1 MIKRYF
7 TGLCLMAILWSC
19 GKNEEQ
25 CVAVPDTQGKK
36 ITVTIE
42 QFQDT
47 LANLKN
53 KRELLALFR
62 RQPAIRDIMFSRG
75 NYPDDSVFL
84 NTVYKRI
91 QNIHIDTLYHET
103 KRVFGDLTGLKSQF
117 EEAFTNIQFY
127 YPDFKIPKIQ
137 TVITGLDTDM
147 FVSDSLIIVG
157 LDYYL
162 GSDGRYRPQ
171 VYDYQLRKYDPDDIV
186 PSIMLIYGIN
196 DSINKTLL
204 NDKTVLADMIAYG
217 KSFYF
222 AKHMLPCVP
231 DSVFIWYTPQEAA
244 GSLKNQDLIWARFVE
259 SQVLFSTSHAV
270 KKDYLAERP
279 ITVQV
284 GEKCPGRIGQWM
296 GWQIVK
302 KYMKTHSEMSLQQL
316 MATADAQAL
325 FNQSGYRPQTKQR

>member
-1 MIKRYF
+1 MLKRYF
-7 TGLCLMAILWSC
+7 AGLCFVTLLWSC
-19 GKNEEQ
+19 GKEEEQ
-25 CVAVPDTQGKK
+25 CVVAPDTAGKK
-36 ITVTIE
+36 VSVTIE

-47 LANLKN
+47 LANLKS
-53 KRELLALFR
+53 KKELVGLFR
-62 RQPAIRDIMFSRG
+62 RQPVIRDIMFGRG
-75 NYPDDSVFL
+75 TYPDDSVFL

-103 KRVFGDLTGLKSQF
+103 KRVFGDLDGLKTQF
-117 EEAFTNIQFY
+117 EEAFTNIRYY
-127 YPDFKIPKIQ
+127 YPDFKIPRIQ

-157 LDYYL
+157 LDYFL
-162 GSDGRYRPQ
+162 GPDGRYRPQ

-196 DSINKTLL
+196 DSINKTELK
-204 NDKTVLADMIAYG
+204 DKTVLADMIAYG

-222 AKHMLPCVP
+222 ARHMLPCVA
-231 DSVFIWYTPQEAA
+231 DSVFIWYTPQEIA
-244 GSLKNQDLIWARFVE
+244 GSVKNQDLIWARFVE
-259 SQVLFSTSHAV
+259 SQVLFSTSHSV

-302 KYMKTHSEMSLQQL
+302 KYMKTHPETSLQEL
-316 MATADAQAL
+316 MSTADAQVL
-325 FNQSGYRPQTKQR
+325 FNQSGYRPSKK

>member
-1 MIKRYF
+1 MVKRYV
-7 TGLCLMAILWSC
+7 TSLCLITILWSC
-19 GKNEEQ
+19 GNDEER
-25 CVAVPDTQGKK
+25 CAVVPDTQGKK
-36 ITVTIE
+36 VTITIE

-47 LANLKN
+47 LANLKS
-53 KRELLALFR
+53 KEELIALFR
-62 RQPAIRDIMFSRG
+62 RQPVIRDIMFARG
-75 NYPDDSVFL
+75 NYLDDSVFL

-91 QNIHIDTLYHET
+91 QNIHIDTLYNET
-103 KRVFGDLTGLKSQF
+103 KRVFGDLTGLKTQF
-117 EEAFTNIQFY
+117 EEAFTNIKYY

-162 GSDGRYRPQ
+162 GPDGRYRPQ

-196 DSINKTLL
+196 DSINKTQL

-231 DSVFIWYTPQEAA
+231 DSVFMWYTPQEIG
-244 GSLKNQDLIWARFVE
+244 GSVKNQDLIWARFVE
-259 SQVLFSTSHAV
+259 SQVLFSTSHSV

-325 FNQSGYRPQTKQR
+325 FKQSGYRPEQK

>member
-1 MIKRYF
+1 MIKRYV
-7 TGLCLMAILWSC
+7 TGLCLITILWSC
-19 GKNEEQ
+19 GTDDER
-25 CVAVPDTQGKK
+25 CAIIPDTQGKK
-36 ITVTIE
+36 VTVTIE

-47 LANLKN
+47 LANLKS
-53 KRELLALFR
+53 KKDLVSLFR
-62 RQPAIRDIMFSRG
+62 RQPVIRDIMFARG

-91 QNIHIDTLYHET
+91 QNIHIDTLYKET
-103 KRVFGDLTGLKSQF
+103 KRVFGDLTGLRTQF
-117 EEAFTNIQFY
+117 EEAFTNIRYY
-127 YPDFKIPKIQ
+127 YPDFKIPRIQ

-162 GSDGRYRPQ
+162 GPDGRYRPQ

-196 DSINKTLL
+196 DSINKTQL

-231 DSVFIWYTPQEAA
+231 DSVFIWYTPQEIG
-244 GSLKNQDLIWARFVE
+244 GSVKNQDLIWARFVE
-259 SQVLFSTSHAV
+259 SQVLFSTSHSV

-302 KYMKTHSEMSLQQL
+302 KYMKTHSEVTLQQL

-325 FNQSGYRPQTKQR
+325 FKQSGYRPAKK

>member
-1 MIKRYF
+1 MRYLA
-7 TGLCLMAILWSC
+7 GLFLLTILWSC
-19 GKNEEQ
+19 GKQEEQ
-25 CVAVPDTQGKK
+25 CVVIPDIQGKPVD
-36 ITVTIE
+36 ITIE

-53 KRELLALFR
+53 KTQLVELFR
-62 RQPAIRDIMFSRG
+62 RQPVIRDIMFGRG
-75 NYPDDSVFL
+75 NYPHDSIFL
-84 NTVYKRI
+84 NTIYKRL
-91 QNIHIDTLYHET
+91 QNIHIDTLAIES
-103 KRVFGDLTGLKSQF
+103 KRVFGNLAGLEAQF
-117 EEAFTNIQFY
+117 EEAFTNIKYY
-127 YPDFKIPKIQ
+127 YPHFKIPKVQ

-162 GSDGRYRPQ
+162 GPDGRYRPQ

-196 DSINKTLL
+196 DSINKTQLS
-204 NDKTVLADMIAYG
+204 DKTILADMIAYG

-231 DSVFIWYTPQEAA
+231 DSVFIWYTPQEIN
-244 GSLKNQDLIWARFVE
+244 GSVKNQDLIWARFIE
-259 SQVLFSTSHAV
+259 SQVLFSTSHTV
-270 KKDYLAERP
+270 KKDYLGERP

-302 KYMKTHSEMSLQQL
+302 KYMKSHSEISLQQL

-325 FNQSGYRPQTKQR
+325 FNQSGYRPQKK